1 MKISSQINALLEK
14 VLEFQNEIE
23 VFKSQVE
30 VLEQKNE
37 QLSAYLKKDEKS
49 KSTGNLIKLYE
60 QGFHICHESF
70 GQMRDEDCLFCLNII
85 GRTDGFTND

>member
-1 MKISSQINALLEK
+1 MKILSQINVLLEK

-23 VFKSQVE
+23 ALKIQVQI
-30 VLEQKNE
+30 LEQKNE

-70 GQMRDEDCLFCLNII
+70 GQMRDEDCIFCLNVI
-85 GRTDGFTND
+85 GRTDSFAND

>member
-23 VFKSQVE
+23 AFKSQVE

-60 QGFHICHESF
+60 HGFHICHELF
-70 GQMRDEDCLFCLNII
+70 GQMRDEDCF
-85 GRTDGFTND
+85 FA